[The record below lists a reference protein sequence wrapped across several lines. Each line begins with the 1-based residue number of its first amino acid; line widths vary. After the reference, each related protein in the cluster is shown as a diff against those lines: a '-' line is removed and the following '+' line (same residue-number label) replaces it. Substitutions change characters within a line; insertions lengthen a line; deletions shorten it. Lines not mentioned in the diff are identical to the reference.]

1 MKQIHGVVLKCNS
14 IGAIVE
20 VISDSFGLVDFFTP
34 GMLFTRLAA
43 RSEIKKA
50 LSFLEEIR
58 NQGTAFGWELN
69 LVFDKEIKTLHFIGA
84 KNGADLLIAGA
95 ENSGLLLVLY
105 EEMMKINNEQTNALR
120 AAIKDKNFDRGLF
133 DEISR
138 LNNELMAIQRE
149 LAKKNAELEHLNQEK
164 NRFLGMAAHDLR
176 NPLHNILLA
185 SEFLSEEN
193 PARPASQYQEFLEV
207 IRTSSQFMVNM
218 VDDLLDVAK
227 IEAGKLNLDYAPE
240 DLPNL
245 VQKNLSRNRALAA
258 KKGITL
264 TLEAAPLPIVVVDAG
279 KVEQVLNNLVG
290 NAIKFSPSG
299 STIEVRLEHE
309 SESFRLSVKD
319 EGPGISAQAQ
329 ANLFK
334 AFQPGRAGTHGEKSS
349 GLGLV
354 IVKRIVEG
362 HGGRLW
368 LESVEGKGT
377 TFFAS
382 IPFLPPPT
390 ESG

>member
-1 MKQIHGVVLKCNS
+1 VKQIHGVVLKCNS
-14 IGAIVE
+14 IGAIIE

-193 PARPASQYQEFLEV
+193 PARLASQYQEFLEV

-299 STIEVRLEHE
+299 STIEMRLEHE

-362 HGGRLW
+362 HGGRLCRPQ
-368 LESVEGKGT
+368 L
-377 TFFAS
+377 
-382 IPFLPPPT
+382 
-390 ESG
+390 

>member
-14 IGAIVE
+14 IGAIIE

-69 LVFDKEIKTLHFIGA
+69 LILDKEIKTLHFIGI

-193 PARPASQYQEFLEV
+193 PACPASQYQEFLEV

-319 EGPGISAQAQ
+319 EGPGISAQVQ

-382 IPFLPPPT
+382 MPFLPPPA

>member
-1 MKQIHGVVLKCNS
+1 MNQIHGVVLKCNS
-14 IGAIVE
+14 LGVIVE

-34 GMLFTRLAA
+34 GILFTRLAA

-58 NQGTAFGWELN
+58 SQGTAFGWELN
-69 LVFDKEIKTLHFIGA
+69 LVLDKEIKTLHFIGT

-95 ENSGLLLVLY
+95 ETSGLLLVLY

-149 LAKKNAELEHLNQEK
+149 LVKKNAELEHLNQEK
-164 NRFLGMAAHDLR
+164 NRFLGMVAHDLR

-193 PARPASQYQEFLEV
+193 PTRPGSQYNDFLEV
-207 IRTSSQFMVNM
+207 IHTSSQFMVNM

-227 IEAGKLNLDYAPE
+227 IEAGKLNLDYNPE
-240 DLPNL
+240 DLHNL
-245 VQKNLSRNRALAA
+245 VQKNLSRNQALAA
-258 KKGITL
+258 KKEIML
-264 TLEAAPLPIVVVDAG
+264 TLKAAPLPTVVIDAV

-290 NAIKFSPSG
+290 NAIKFSPAG
-299 STIEVRLEHE
+299 GAIEVRLERE
-309 SESFRLSVKD
+309 SDSFRLSVKD
-319 EGPGISAQAQ
+319 EGPGISAPAQ

-334 AFQPGRAGTHGEKSS
+334 AFQPGRPGTHGEKSS

-368 LESVEGKGT
+368 LESAEGKGA
-377 TFFAS
+377 TFFVS
-382 IPFLPPPT
+382 IPFLPAAT
-390 ESG
+390 ESA